1 MSFSSEVSR
10 ETLNP
15 TLVRQWGRAYAELA
29 LKRDQLLVEIRYAE
43 QHFLASL
50 SEPLSKHLHELMRQD
65 AHLLAEMIR
74 LMIER

>member
-1 MSFSSEVSR
+1 MTFSSDGSR

-15 TLVRQWGRAYAELA
+15 VLVRQWGRPYAELA
-29 LKRDQLLVEIRYAE
+29 LKRDRLLVEIRYAE

-50 SEPLSKHLHELMRQD
+50 SEPLSTHLHDLMRQD
-65 AHLLAEMIR
+65 AHLLTEMIR